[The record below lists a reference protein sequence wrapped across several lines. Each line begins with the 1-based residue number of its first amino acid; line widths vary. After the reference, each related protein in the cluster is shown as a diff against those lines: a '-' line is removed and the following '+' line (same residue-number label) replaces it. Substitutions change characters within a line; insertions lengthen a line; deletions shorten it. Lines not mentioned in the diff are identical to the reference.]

1 MPPWE
6 QHGGVINMP
15 RYLYGANAA
24 LLQGSHPGFLI
35 TCAYRREK
43 STTKEAMAL
52 LQEVFERESEATNA
66 FEMQKQDHKVEET
79 QKLGGAEVPDKD
91 RIAAMPVTVSKDDQD
106 RKDFENLEE
115 SGREPETYSC
125 GEDQDLTKGLPEF
138 SLVKLARMGM
148 VYLSVSGRMSRDLV
162 TVLSRLLADIHAG
175 LRTSPQW
182 CHRIFPVQ
190 ATCSLTKGD
199 LCAVVMQLVKDYLGN
214 RKTST
219 DQPLKYAVA
228 FNRRGVEDKHSN
240 ISSITGDTSVQG
252 GTLGKIECID
262 VIAGAVQTVTSH
274 TVVDLVNPEMVVMV
288 EVLPLVG
295 SQSSLVCALSV
306 LPKEL
311 VVTKPKLVVKPLV
324 QPKKRKHTS

>member
-52 LQEVFERESEATNA
+52 LQEVCVKVICTFLLP
-66 FEMQKQDHKVEET
+66 DHKVEET
-79 QKLGGAEVPDKD
+79 EKLGRAEASDKD
-91 RIAAMPVTVSKDDQD
+91 RIAAIPVTVSKDDQD

-125 GEDQDLTKGLPEF
+125 GEDQDVTKGLPEF

-148 VYLSVSGRMSRDLV
+148 VYLSVSGRTSRDMV

-240 ISSITGDTSVQG
+240 ISSSTGDTSVQG
-252 GTLGKIECID
+252 VTLGKIECID
-262 VIAGAVQTVTSH
+262 VIAGAVQTVTSN